1 MKLRTL
7 QKHNRLNS
15 IWTTDPIGPG
25 GAHHEYAIC
34 KSTDEQRQV
43 LQEINFQKG
52 PRDESTSV
60 DGILDVDLLEIVRD
74 RLASFQA
81 GEFRCRENACA
92 LTHIEEALMWMNRRV
107 EDRYERG
114 VLGTMEK

>member
-1 MKLRTL
+1 MKLRPI
-7 QKHNRLNS
+7 QKHNNLNS
-15 IWTTDPIGPG
+15 VWSTDSIGPG

-52 PRDESTSV
+52 VRNESTSV

-74 RLASFQA
+74 RLTSFQA
-81 GEFRCRENACA
+81 WEGKCRENAFA
-92 LTHIEEALMWMNRRV
+92 LTHVEEALMWLNRRM
-107 EDRYERG
+107 EDRYESG
-114 VLGTMEK
+114 VLGTTEK